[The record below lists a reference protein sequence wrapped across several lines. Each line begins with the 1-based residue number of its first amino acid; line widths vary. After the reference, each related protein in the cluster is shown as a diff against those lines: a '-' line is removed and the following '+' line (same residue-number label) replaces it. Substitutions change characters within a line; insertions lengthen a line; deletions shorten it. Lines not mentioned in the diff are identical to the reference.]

1 MLRLLVIVSLF
12 TLVHCNDDVDAVT
25 TGLEMAQSL
34 GAVMESGDFGK
45 TMSKLATTAG
55 PYLGA
60 VGPAIGL
67 IMLFAGGDQEDPQIT
82 FMKEMLATI
91 ENRFD
96 QVDQKFDEVKRLI
109 DWSKVQIQ
117 LSSHESTIKT
127 LSHAL
132 ENMYTASELAQDDY
146 KDRFIRLYESMWAD
160 DPLVLYNYIDS
171 TGVFHGN
178 LLDEARAYTENHRGK
193 VQQFMIGLTDL
204 VLRGVSVELSY
215 HQLTKQNRF

>member
-1 MLRLLVIVSLF
+1 MLRLIVIVSLLTF
-12 TLVHCNDDVDAVT
+12 VHCQDDVEAVKS
-25 TGLEMAQSL
+25 GLDMAESL
-34 GAVMESGDFGK
+34 GAVMESGNFGK
-45 TMSKLATTAG
+45 TMNKLATTAG

-60 VGPAIGL
+60 IGPAIGL
-67 IMLFAGGDQEDPQIT
+67 IMLFTGDQADPHIE
-82 FMKEMLATI
+82 FMKEMLAKI

-96 QVDQKFDEVKRLI
+96 KVDQKFDEVKRLI

-132 ENMYTASELAQDDY
+132 ENMYKASGVTQDDHR
-146 KDRFIRLYESMWAD
+146 DRFIRLYESMWAD
-160 DPLVLYNYIDS
+160 DPLVIYNHIDS

-215 HQLTKQNRF
+215 HQLKKQNSF